1 MIDPIADMLTRIRNA
16 QKAKHES
23 VKMPSSKLKEKI
35 AGVLK
40 ESGYVSDVEV
50 IPGKVFNELSISLKY
65 DHKGVPAIEH
75 ISRVSTCGRRVYT
88 GYDKIPTVRSGLGIC
103 ILTTSK
109 GVMTDKEARNQRV
122 GGEVLCYVW

>member
-16 QKAKHES
+16 QKAKHDS

-40 ESGYVSDVEV
+40 DSGYVADVEV
-50 IPGKVFNELSISLKY
+50 IPGKVFNELSIALKY

-109 GVMTDKEARNQRV
+109 GVMTDKEARSQRV